1 MLHWDKEV
9 LNKVGQLV
17 RENCPAPE
25 PELIRLSNI
34 VAKLP
39 RTKEGAEIRRIVL
52 DIDDLT
58 AQTRWHLGQAL
69 LLMEAYPQALGPN
82 ADGDEVDKTLRE
94 IGMPSVAMHLIRGF
108 IRNADQ
114 VIYDDLTERR
124 HGGTVAGWI
133 FHMMIDSA
141 IYRVMAAL
149 DRLAHLLWS
158 AAGLP
163 RQDKKGKTV
172 RIYFRAAKLAEI
184 DKVIDDNH
192 SKEILRIAEGPLMEY
207 VISYRNKYTHEAK
220 EYSVIAGAMP
230 SHDWVSSDG
239 KHVTQRGEKWEA
251 DLLFA
256 LGNATY
262 HQFLEALKP
271 TVSICEAKFS

>member
-9 LNKVGQLV
+9 LKKVEQLV

-25 PELIRLSNI
+25 AELIKLSKI
-34 VAKLP
+34 VTKLP
-39 RTKEGAEIRRIVL
+39 RTQEGAQIRRIVL

-69 LLMEAYPQALGPN
+69 LLMTAYPKALGPD
-82 ADGDEVDKTLRE
+82 ADEDEIDKTLRD
-94 IGMPSVAMHLIRGF
+94 IGMPSNAMHLIRGF
-108 IRNADQ
+108 IRDADR
-114 VIYDDLTERR
+114 VIYDDFTDRR
-124 HGGTVAGWI
+124 RTGTVAGWV

-141 IYRVMAAL
+141 IYRAMAAL
-149 DRLAHLLWS
+149 DRLAHILWY

-163 RQDKKGKTV
+163 RQDKKGKAV
-172 RIYFRAAKLAEI
+172 RIYFRAAKIIEI
-184 DKVIDDNH
+184 DKVIDDSH
-192 SKEILRIAEGPLMEY
+192 SKEILKVAQGPLMEY
-207 VISYRNKYTHEAK
+207 VISYRNRYTHEAK
-220 EYSVIAGAMP
+220 EYSVIAGALP
-230 SHDWVSSDG
+230 SHDWVSPDG
-239 KHVTQRGEKWEA
+239 RHVTERGEKWEA

-271 TVSICEAKFS
+271 TVAICEARFA